1 MRKKTFYFLIDTS
14 ESMRGA
20 RGDAVNVA
28 MREFVEQVIPAALDQ
43 KDVELNISFAV
54 LTFST
59 DFYDTSN
66 LNLDWV
72 IPKTNIEEEWE
83 WQDIE
88 PERFSGLAP
97 IGEAVTKVIEDILY
111 GCFGEPDP
119 ETVAPTILLI
129 SDGNFDESEFE
140 EALKYADKDSENY
153 CPDYARADRIAIG
166 IQTNDYGRAL
176 LEKFSRL
183 SRTKEAAGIKK
194 YYDFSNDSLEQ
205 FCVLLCNL
213 LKSYNTGLSL

>member
-1 MRKKTFYFLIDTS
+1 MKKKTFYFLIDTS

-28 MREFVEQVIPAALDQ
+28 MREVVEQVIPAALDQ
-43 KDVELNISFAV
+43 KDAELNISFAV

-59 DFYDTSN
+59 DYHDICN

-72 IPKTNIEEEWE
+72 IPKTKMEEVPE

-97 IGEAVTKVIEDILY
+97 IGEAVTKVIEDILN

-166 IQTNDYGRAL
+166 IQANDDGHAM
-176 LEKFSRL
+176 LEKFSHL
-183 SRTKEAAGIKK
+183 SRRKEAAGFKK
-194 YYDFSNDSLEQ
+194 YYDFFNDSLKQ
-205 FCVLLCNL
+205 FLVILCHL
-213 LKSYNTGLSL
+213 